1 LHGNRRRHGAAR
13 PTTAAGLSIDF
24 TDLLRDGVHRPF
36 YSRGMD
42 ARTRKTADIDEA
54 VADDARSI
62 AESITA
68 KRDRLLASLTL
79 IAGIGLIVSLPFAL
93 RAGAEFF
100 MPVTAA
106 LVVAI
111 ALVPLLEWFERRGI
125 PSKASAGLCVIL
137 FLLLA
142 LFAIGSILM
151 PASNWVAQVPT
162 KIPRVRAALEPVIQ
176 LYKHLDR
183 FIDRTVSQIAI
194 TQQEHTR
201 SVTIET
207 PNSMS
212 NLLISSAPHLLIQL
226 FFALLVIFFFL
237 AGWTAMRKKT
247 IVSRGSFEGAL
258 TTARVIQQVVDA
270 TSTYLG
276 TITLINIGLGALTAG
291 ALWLLGMP
299 SPVMWGGIVAVA
311 NYIPYLGP
319 IVCALLLFFGALMT
333 YPDIWPA
340 LAPPAAFICFHLVEA
355 NFFTPMVVGHRLTIS
370 PLSILISLSF
380 WAWVWG
386 TTGALLAVPLLIIM
400 KTIFSAAGTP
410 DIAGFL
416 FEHGTLTHIGDPDEE
431 EENERQEMQP
441 AMVDTPQRPS

>member
-1 LHGNRRRHGAAR
+1 
-13 PTTAAGLSIDF
+13 
-24 TDLLRDGVHRPF
+24 
-36 YSRGMD
+36 MD
-42 ARTRKTADIDEA
+42 ARTRKQQQIVEEPSDEA
-54 VADDARSI
+54 RVL
-62 AESITA
+62 AETITV

-79 IAGIGLIVSLPFAL
+79 IAGIGVIVALPFAL

-111 ALVPLLEWFERRGI
+111 ALVPLLEWFERRGL
-125 PSKASAGLCVIL
+125 PSKGSAGLCVVI
-137 FLLLA
+137 FLA
-142 LFAIGSILM
+142 FAVFAIGSIVV
-151 PASNWVAQVPT
+151 PARDWVAQIPSKVP
-162 KIPRVRAALEPVIQ
+162 KVRATLEPVIQ
-176 LYKHLDR
+176 LYNHLDK
-183 FIDRTVSQIAI
+183 FINKTASQIAI
-194 TQQEHTR
+194 SQAEKTQAVH
-201 SVTIET
+201 VET

-212 NLLISSAPHLLIQL
+212 SLLLTSAPHLLIQL

-276 TITLINIGLGALTAG
+276 TITLINLGLGTLTALV
-291 ALWLLGMP
+291 LWWLQMP
-299 SPVMWGGIVAVA
+299 SPIMWGGIVAVA
-311 NYIPYLGP
+311 NYVPYLGP
-319 IVCALLLFFGALMT
+319 IVCALLLFLGGLMT
-333 YPDIWPA
+333 FPDVWGA
-340 LAPPAAFICFHLVEA
+340 MMPPAAFICFHLVEA

-416 FEHGTLTHIGDPDEE
+416 FEHGTLTHAGEADEE
-431 EENERQEMQP
+431 EVEERQDLQP
-441 AMVDTPQRPS
+441 AMVDTSKPAS

>member
-1 LHGNRRRHGAAR
+1 
-13 PTTAAGLSIDF
+13 
-24 TDLLRDGVHRPF
+24 
-36 YSRGMD
+36 MD
-42 ARTRKTADIDEA
+42 ARTGKHVEHDENVDEA
-54 VADDARSI
+54 RML
-62 AESITA
+62 AETISA

-79 IAGIGLIVSLPFAL
+79 IVGIGLIVGLPFAL
-93 RAGAEFF
+93 QLGAEFF

-106 LVVAI
+106 LVIAI

-125 PSKASAGLCVIL
+125 PSKASAGLCVVL
-137 FLLLA
+137 FLSIA
-142 LFAIGSILM
+142 IFAIGSIVI
-151 PASNWVAQVPT
+151 PASDWIAQVPT
-162 KIPRVRAALEPVIQ
+162 KITKVRAALEPVFD
-176 LYKHLDR
+176 LYKNLDR
-183 FIDRTVSQIAI
+183 FIDRVTNQIQLTHAA
-194 TQQEHTR
+194 HTR
-201 SVTIET
+201 TVTIEQ
-207 PNSMS
+207 PNSIMG
-212 NLLISSAPHLLIQL
+212 LLATSAPHLLIQL
-226 FFALLVIFFFL
+226 FFSLLVIFFFL

-299 SPVMWGGIVAVA
+299 SPIMWGGIVAVA

-319 IVCALLLFFGALMT
+319 IVCALLLFVGGLMT
-333 YPDIWPA
+333 YPDVWGA
-340 LAPPAAFICFHLVEA
+340 LLPPVVFISFHLVEA

-370 PLSILISLSF
+370 PLAILVSLSF

-386 TTGALLAVPLLIIM
+386 TTGALLAVPLLIIL

-416 FEHGTLTHIGDPDEE
+416 FEHGTLTHVGDEDEE
-431 EENERQEMQP
+431 EIEERQEMEP
-441 AMVDTPQRPS
+441 AMVDTPKALS

>member
-1 LHGNRRRHGAAR
+1 ML
-13 PTTAAGLSIDF
+13 
-24 TDLLRDGVHRPF
+24 
-36 YSRGMD
+36 
-42 ARTRKTADIDEA
+42 
-54 VADDARSI
+54 
-62 AESITA
+62 AETITA

-79 IAGIGLIVSLPFAL
+79 IAGLGLIVGLPFAL
-93 RAGAEFF
+93 RTGAEFF

-125 PSKASAGLCVIL
+125 PPKAAAGLCVL
-137 FLLLA
+137 VFLLFA
-142 LFAIGSILM
+142 MFAIGSILV
-151 PASNWVAQVPT
+151 PATDWIAQVPT
-162 KIPRVRAALEPVIQ
+162 KITKVRSALEPVFD
-176 LYKHLDR
+176 LYKNLDR
-183 FIDRTVSQIAI
+183 FIDKTVSQIEVAGS
-194 TQQEHTR
+194 QASQTR
-201 SVTIET
+201 AVRIET
-207 PNSMS
+207 PNSMLG
-212 NLLISSAPHLLIQL
+212 LLTSSAPHLLIQL

-276 TITLINIGLGALTAG
+276 TITVINIGLGALTAG

-299 SPVMWGGIVAVA
+299 SPIMWGGIVAVA

-319 IVCALLLFFGALMT
+319 IVCALLLFLGGLMT
-333 YPDIWPA
+333 YPDIWGA
-340 LAPPAAFICFHLVEA
+340 LAPPAVFIGFHLVEA

-370 PLSILISLSF
+370 PLAILVSLSF

-386 TTGALLAVPLLIIM
+386 TTGALLAVPLLIII

-410 DIAGFL
+410 DVAGFL
-416 FEHGTLTHIGDPDEE
+416 FEHGTLTHVGEPDEE
-431 EENERQEMQP
+431 EEDERREMRP
-441 AMVDTPQRPS
+441 AMVDTEKPAS

>member
-1 LHGNRRRHGAAR
+1 
-13 PTTAAGLSIDF
+13 
-24 TDLLRDGVHRPF
+24 
-36 YSRGMD
+36 MD
-42 ARTRKTADIDEA
+42 ARTRKRQQVEDVDT
-54 VADDARSI
+54 DALVLL
-62 AESITA
+62 ETVTA
-68 KRDRLLASLTL
+68 KRDRLLASVAL
-79 IAGIGLIVSLPFAL
+79 IAGIGVIVGLPFAL

-125 PSKASAGLCVIL
+125 PAKLSAGLCVVL
-137 FLLLA
+137 FLMLA
-142 LFAIGSILM
+142 LFAIGSIVI
-151 PASNWVAQVPT
+151 PASDWVAQVPT
-162 KIPRVRAALEPVIQ
+162 KISKVRGALEPIFD
-176 LYKHLDR
+176 LYKNLDR
-183 FIDRTVSQIAI
+183 FIDRTLSQIQVAGA
-194 TQQEHTR
+194 QSPSTR
-201 SVTIET
+201 AVRIET
-207 PNSMS
+207 PNSMLG
-212 NLLISSAPHLLIQL
+212 LLTSSAPHLLIQL

-237 AGWTAMRKKT
+237 AGWTSMRKKT

-276 TITLINIGLGALTAG
+276 TITLINIGLGALTAL
-291 ALWLLGMP
+291 ALWWLGMP

-319 IVCALLLFFGALMT
+319 IVCALLLFLGGLMT
-333 YPDIWPA
+333 YPDIWGA
-340 LAPPAAFICFHLVEA
+340 LLPPAAFIGFHLIEA
-355 NFFTPMVVGHRLTIS
+355 NLFTPMVVGHRLTIS

-400 KTIFSAAGTP
+400 KTVFAAAGTP

-416 FEHGTLTHIGDPDEE
+416 FEHGTLTHVGDPNEE

-441 AMVDTPQRPS
+441 AMVDTPKPRS

>member
-1 LHGNRRRHGAAR
+1 
-13 PTTAAGLSIDF
+13 
-24 TDLLRDGVHRPF
+24 
-36 YSRGMD
+36 MD
-42 ARTRKTADIDEA
+42 ARTRKHHPAIDEPS
-54 VADDARSI
+54 DEARTL
-62 AESITA
+62 AETITA

-79 IAGIGLIVSLPFAL
+79 LAGIGLIVSLPFAL

-106 LVVAI
+106 LVIAI

-125 PSKASAGLCVIL
+125 PSKPAAGLCMVI

-142 LFAIGSILM
+142 IFAIGSIVI
-151 PASNWVAQVPT
+151 PATDRVAQIPQKIT
-162 KIPRVRAALEPVIQ
+162 KVRATLEPVFD
-176 LYKHLDR
+176 LYKNLDK
-183 FIDRTVSQIAI
+183 FIDRTASQIAI
-194 TQQEHTR
+194 TREQTR
-201 SVTIET
+201 AVRIET

-212 NLLISSAPHLLIQL
+212 SLLISSAPHLLIQL

-237 AGWTAMRKKT
+237 AGWTSMRKKT

-276 TITLINIGLGALTAG
+276 TITLINVGLGGLTAL
-291 ALWLLGMP
+291 ALWWLGMP
-299 SPVMWGGIVAVA
+299 SPIMWGGIVAVA

-319 IVCALLLFFGALMT
+319 IVCALLLFLGGLMT
-333 YPDIWPA
+333 YPDVWGA
-340 LAPPAAFICFHLVEA
+340 LLPPAVFISFHLIEA

-386 TTGALLAVPLLIIM
+386 TTGALLAVPLLIIV

-416 FEHGTLTHIGDPDEE
+416 FEHGTLTHVGDPDEE
-431 EENERQEMQP
+431 EAEDRQEMDP
-441 AMVDTPQRPS
+441 AMVDTPKPAS

>member
-1 LHGNRRRHGAAR
+1 VTACLRADILAA
-13 PTTAAGLSIDF
+13 
-24 TDLLRDGVHRPF
+24 
-36 YSRGMD
+36 MD
-42 ARTRKTADIDEA
+42 ARTRKRQQVEDVDT
-54 VADDARSI
+54 DALVLL
-62 AESITA
+62 ETVTA
-68 KRDRLLASLTL
+68 KRDRLLASVAL
-79 IAGIGLIVSLPFAL
+79 IAGIGVIVGLPFAL

-125 PSKASAGLCVIL
+125 PAKLSAGLCVVL
-137 FLLLA
+137 FLMLA
-142 LFAIGSILM
+142 LFAIGSIVI
-151 PASNWVAQVPT
+151 PASDWVAQVPT
-162 KIPRVRAALEPVIQ
+162 KISKVRGALEPIFD
-176 LYKHLDR
+176 LYKNLDR
-183 FIDRTVSQIAI
+183 FIDRTLSQIQVAGA
-194 TQQEHTR
+194 QSPSTR
-201 SVTIET
+201 AVRIET
-207 PNSMS
+207 PNSMLG
-212 NLLISSAPHLLIQL
+212 LLTSSAPHLLIQL

-237 AGWTAMRKKT
+237 AGWTSMRKKT

-276 TITLINIGLGALTAG
+276 TITLINIGLGALTAL
-291 ALWLLGMP
+291 ALWWLGMP

-319 IVCALLLFFGALMT
+319 IVCALLLFLGGLMT
-333 YPDIWPA
+333 YPDIWGA
-340 LAPPAAFICFHLVEA
+340 LLPPAAFIGFHLIEA
-355 NFFTPMVVGHRLTIS
+355 NLFTPMVVGHRLTIS

-400 KTIFSAAGTP
+400 KTVFAAAGTP

-416 FEHGTLTHIGDPDEE
+416 FEHGTLTHVGDPNEE

-441 AMVDTPQRPS
+441 AMVDTPKPRS

>member
-1 LHGNRRRHGAAR
+1 ML
-13 PTTAAGLSIDF
+13 P
-24 TDLLRDGVHRPF
+24 P
-36 YSRGMD
+36 MD
-42 ARTRKTADIDEA
+42 ARTRKHEVDDSTADEA
-54 VADDARSI
+54 RLI
-62 AESITA
+62 AETISI

-79 IAGIGLIVSLPFAL
+79 LAGIGLIVMMPFAL

-125 PSKASAGLCVIL
+125 PSKLSAGFCVII
-137 FLLLA
+137 FLALA
-142 LFAIGSILM
+142 LFAIGSIVV
-151 PASNWVAQVPT
+151 PATDWVAQVPS
-162 KIPRVRAALEPVIQ
+162 KIPKVRAALEPVIR
-176 LYKHLDR
+176 LYKHLDLWIER
-183 FIDRTVSQIAI
+183 ATSQIAI
-194 TQQEHTR
+194 APAQR
-201 SVTIET
+201 T
-207 PNSMS
+207 PTVNVEQPHSMLG
-212 NLLISSAPHLLIQL
+212 LLTSSAPHLLIQL

-237 AGWTAMRKKT
+237 AGWTAMRKKA
-247 IVSRGSFEGAL
+247 IVTRGSFEGAL

-276 TITLINIGLGALTAG
+276 TITLINIGLGGLPALV
-291 ALWLLGMP
+291 LWWLGLP
-299 SPVMWGGIVAVA
+299 SAVMWGGIVAVA

-319 IVCALLLFFGALMT
+319 IVAALLLFLGGLMT
-333 YPDIWPA
+333 YPDVWGA
-340 LAPPAAFICFHLVEA
+340 LMPPAAFISFHLIEA

-380 WAWVWG
+380 WAWIWG
-386 TTGALLAVPLLIIM
+386 TTAALLAVPLLIIT

-431 EENERQEMQP
+431 EEDERREMGP
-441 AMVDTPQRPS
+441 AMVDTPKPLS

>member
-1 LHGNRRRHGAAR
+1 MVRL
-13 PTTAAGLSIDF
+13 
-24 TDLLRDGVHRPF
+24 
-36 YSRGMD
+36 MD
-42 ARTRKTADIDEA
+42 ARTKKNHPVDDNADEA
-54 VADDARSI
+54 RML
-62 AESITA
+62 AETITV

-79 IAGIGLIVSLPFAL
+79 IAGIGLLVAVPFAL

-125 PSKASAGLCVIL
+125 PSKLAAGLCVLVFL
-137 FLLLA
+137 FLTF
-142 LFAIGSILM
+142 FAIGSIVI
-151 PASNWVAQVPT
+151 PATDWVAQVPT
-162 KIPRVRAALEPVIQ
+162 KITKVRDTLEPVIQ
-176 LYKHLDR
+176 LYKHFDK
-183 FIDRTVSQIAI
+183 FIDRTVSQIAFAPPQ
-194 TQQEHTR
+194 TVRTV
-201 SVTIET
+201 SIEA
-207 PNSMS
+207 PHSMLG
-212 NLLISSAPHLLIQL
+212 LLTTSAPHLLIQL

-237 AGWTAMRKKT
+237 AGWTAMRKKA

-276 TITLINIGLGALTAG
+276 TITLINIALGGLTALV
-291 ALWLLGMP
+291 LWWLGMP
-299 SPVMWGGIVAVA
+299 SPVMWGGIIAVA
-311 NYIPYLGP
+311 NFIPYLGP
-319 IVCALLLFFGALMT
+319 IVCALLLFLGGLMT
-333 YPDIWPA
+333 YPDVWGA
-340 LAPPAAFICFHLVEA
+340 LLPPAAFISFHLVEA

-370 PLSILISLSF
+370 PLSILVSLSF

-416 FEHGTLTHIGDPDEE
+416 FEHGTLTHIGDLDEE
-431 EENERQEMQP
+431 EEDERQEMEP
-441 AMVDTPQRPS
+441 AMVDTPKPLS

>member
-1 LHGNRRRHGAAR
+1 
-13 PTTAAGLSIDF
+13 
-24 TDLLRDGVHRPF
+24 
-36 YSRGMD
+36 MD
-42 ARTRKTADIDEA
+42 ARTKKHNPVDNDTADEA
-54 VADDARSI
+54 RLI
-62 AESITA
+62 AETITI

-79 IAGIGLIVSLPFAL
+79 IAGIALVIMVPFAL

-125 PSKASAGLCVIL
+125 PAKLASGMCVLI

-142 LFAIGSILM
+142 MFAIGSIVI
-151 PASNWVAQVPT
+151 PAADWVAQVPT
-162 KIPRVRAALEPVIQ
+162 KITKVRAALEPVIK
-176 LYKHLDR
+176 LYKQLDR
-183 FIDRTVSQIAI
+183 WIDRATSQIAI
-194 TQQEHTR
+194 TPAPSGRTV
-201 SVTIET
+201 SVEQPHSIAG
-207 PNSMS
+207 
-212 NLLISSAPHLLIQL
+212 LLASSAPHLLIQL

-237 AGWTAMRKKT
+237 AGWTAMRKKA
-247 IVSRGSFEGAL
+247 IVTRGSFEGAL

-276 TITLINIGLGALTAG
+276 TITLINVGLGALTALV
-291 ALWLLGMP
+291 LWQLGMP
-299 SPVMWGGIVAVA
+299 SPIMWGGIVAVA

-319 IVCALLLFFGALMT
+319 IVCALLLFAGGLMT
-333 YPDIWPA
+333 YPDIWGA
-340 LAPPAAFICFHLVEA
+340 LLPPAAFIGLHLIEA

-370 PLSILISLSF
+370 PLSSLISLSF

-400 KTIFSAAGTP
+400 KTIFAAAGTP

-416 FEHGTLTHIGDPDEE
+416 FEHGTLTHAGEADEE
-431 EENERQEMQP
+431 EVEERQEMEP
-441 AMVDTPQRPS
+441 AMVDTSKPRP